1 MWHATTNRSTV
12 FVTCR
17 PAAAIS
23 KKSYRWSLE
32 RRLPLRPRSLE
43 AGGNWRIS
51 KPTID
56 RIDADIFES
65 FRLTVLY
72 VYIFG
77 TQEAETYDHL
87 HFFLYNQS
95 IWFLVCVHI
104 IFKSLLYIQLVWE
117 RVRSL
122 EKGIPNLVP
131 VRYQTFCRT
140 VHSSF
145 RNRWWPRDR
154 KKTSLIRST
163 TVSPAF
169 DSIRKIGHQ
178 QQVLHTNE
186 NGERRHVP
194 SEE

>member
-17 PAAAIS
+17 PAATIS

-87 HFFLYNQS
+87 HFFLYIYIYIYIQS
-95 IWFLVCVHI
+95 IDLIFSVCSYHI
-104 IFKSLLYIQLVWE
+104 CISTLFYW
-117 RVRSL
+117 
-122 EKGIPNLVP
+122 
-131 VRYQTFCRT
+131 
-140 VHSSF
+140 F
-145 RNRWWPRDR
+145 RNVYALW
-154 KKTSLIRST
+154 KKGYLIWFRYGTKHFVARFIPHSGI
-163 TVSPAF
+163 VGDPEIEKKKHHWFALLQF
-169 DSIRKIGHQ
+169 H
-178 QQVLHTNE
+178 
-186 NGERRHVP
+186 RHLIQF
-194 SEE
+194 EG